1 MNTFPIFMEVVLNS
15 AAYVLEATSLLLLV
29 LVLIFMAKGLTI
41 TRGRISMGGSVKISI
56 FMTLY
61 TIIYAALFIWEAL
74 VRNQLENL

>member
-1 MNTFPIFMEVVLNS
+1 MEVVLNS

-74 VRNQLENL
+74 VSNRSANL